1 MCMLWQLLF
10 QKDFQKMRTVP
21 AKKFLKKIKVSNERY
36 GSLKAKRNIPYEP
49 FHCLEKIDQTSS
61 DPLDRLIVSKPMS
74 RIY

>member
-1 MCMLWQLLF
+1 MHALAIAF
-10 QKDFQKMRTVP
+10 PKRFSENENSSSQKIK
-21 AKKFLKKIKVSNERY
+21 KKIKVSNERY

-61 DPLDRLIVSKPMS
+61 DPPDRLIVPKPMS